1 MDKKEVK
8 TFSIITL
15 GDSGVGKTSIIN
27 RYINNK
33 FDENNSSTVGINYS
47 NKEMEFNNKDKII
60 LRLMDTAG
68 QEKYRAITKSYY
80 RNANAV
86 LFVFSLNDKD
96 SFDKINEWMTYF
108 KNNNSKGE
116 HIPKYLVGTKNDL
129 EKCVEDNSINIFA
142 KENNLSFMS
151 TSAKN
156 NNNIDELFEEVGK
169 NLYIDFIKKGN
180 KGQININI
188 KVLKKKR
195 RNKCCFAEPDM

>member
-1 MDKKEVK
+1 MDKNEVK
-8 TFSIITL
+8 AFSIITL

>member
-188 KVLKKKR
+188 KVIKK
-195 RNKCCFAEPDM
+195 NSPF

>member
-96 SFDKINEWMTYF
+96 SFDKINEWMAYF

-156 NNNIDELFEEVGK
+156 NNNIDELLHFLLTWILTQNPRQCTG
-169 NLYIDFIKKGN
+169 FIE
-180 KGQININI
+180 I
-188 KVLKKKR
+188 K
-195 RNKCCFAEPDM
+195 